1 MLVGLK
7 PVESLVGLPPMIKVG
22 CASDFG
28 GKSPFKVLK
37 WESRG
42 TCKLELTGKFK
53 VSLVFNVGMP
63 KPGCLDQED
72 PDRESLVG
80 EIGEDTYIGVDVQW
94 QVEWEGGEKIGEK
107 VHTLLSLCSWQ
118 AASEWLYIVPWG
130 LRKVLNYIARKY
142 NNPPIYITENGMD
155 DEEDNSLPLSEI
167 LDDKLRV
174 HYFKGYLAAVAQAI
188 KDGADVRGYFAWS
201 LLDNFEWAQG
211 YTKRFGLVYVDYKN
225 SLTRHPKSSAYWFSR
240 FLKGGEKKNGKE
252 N

>member
-1 MLVGLK
+1 MLERLGDRLPKFSEEEKKLLLNSLDFLGLNHYTSRLISHATSCSE
-7 PVESLVGLPPMIKVG
+7 ESYFYKAQEMERIGNNFHVYVFMSICDLYTNVL
-22 CASDFG
+22 SNYQLN
-28 GKSPFKVLK
+28 GK
-37 WESRG
+37 
-42 TCKLELTGKFK
+42 
-53 VSLVFNVGMP
+53 
-63 KPGCLDQED
+63 
-72 PDRESLVG
+72 
-80 EIGEDTYIGVDVQW
+80 GV
-94 QVEWEGGEKIGEK
+94 KR
-107 VHTLLSLCSWQ
+107 L

-130 LRKVLNYIARKY
+130 LRKVLNYMALKY